1 MPTAAEPR
9 KLLRILGVAFGVAV
23 TVGGTIGVGIL
34 RRPGSVAAQLGNTW
48 LILAMWIF
56 GGLFAL
62 ASTLVVAELGAM
74 FPEAGGFYV
83 FARRTFGQS
92 TGFAV
97 GWSDWLGQNTAVA
110 YQALT
115 VGELSVVLMPRLAG
129 KATAIAVLVILAF
142 LTLHWMG
149 LRAGSGA
156 QQLTSLALTL
166 AYLFLIVA
174 CFLAKGSRTFADVG
188 QSLPHP
194 ATGGGWF
201 VAVMLALASVIV
213 SYDGWY
219 QAIYFTEEN
228 SDPAR
233 SLPRSLLIGVLV
245 VIAVY
250 LLINLAFL
258 RVLPLARLAESGLP
272 AADAA
277 QVVFGG
283 SGATII
289 TWISLISMPAALNAT
304 LLSTARIAF
313 AVSRDTFG
321 WRQGMQ
327 VSRGG
332 TPTIAT
338 LLSAGAAILL
348 VLSGSFEKLIA
359 LASFFF
365 VATYF
370 SAYAAI
376 FVLRRREP
384 DTARP
389 FRAWGYP
396 WTALFV
402 LGVGFVF
409 LAGTVISD
417 PSDALPAAGLVA
429 FSYPIY
435 WIFRKVRQ
443 RA

>member
-1 MPTAAEPR
+1 MPTAAEPH
-9 KLLRILGVAFGVAV
+9 KLHRILGVAFGVAV

-34 RRPGSVAAQLGNTW
+34 RRPGAVAAQLGNTW

-56 GGLFAL
+56 GGFFAL

-83 FARRTFGQS
+83 FARRTFGES

-115 VGELSVVLMPRLAG
+115 IGELSVVLMPALAG
-129 KATAIAVLVILAF
+129 KATAIAVVAILVFLA
-142 LTLHWMG
+142 LHWIG
-149 LRAGSGA
+149 LRAGSST
-156 QQLTSLALTL
+156 QQITSLALTI

-174 CFLAKGSRTFADVG
+174 CFLAKGSGTFAG
-188 QSLPHP
+188 AQTLPDP
-194 ATGGGWF
+194 ATSGGWF
-201 VAVMLALASVIV
+201 VAVMLALASVIA

-228 SDPAR
+228 SDPGR
-233 SLPRSLLIGVLV
+233 SLPRSLIIGVLL

-258 RVLPLARLAESGLP
+258 RVLPLARLAASGLP

-289 TWISLISMPAALNAT
+289 TWISLISMPAAINAT
-304 LLSTARIAF
+304 LLSSARIAF
-313 AVSRDTFG
+313 AVSRDSFG
-321 WRQGMQ
+321 WRKGIE
-327 VSRGG
+327 VNRGG
-332 TPTIAT
+332 TPTMAT
-338 LLSAGAAILL
+338 LLSAGAALLL

-384 DTARP
+384 ETARP

-402 LGVGFVF
+402 LAVGFVF

-429 FSYPIY
+429 LSYPVY
-435 WIFRKVRQ
+435 WVIRKQ
-443 RA
+443 RLL